1 MYQDHY
7 TELDA
12 RALFAELAPEVRSAL
27 PRLDYSAAE
36 RACPRRL
43 PIGSL
48 MRSAST
54 LLS

>member
-12 RALFAELAPEVRSAL
+12 RALFAEVAPEVRSTLAH
-27 PRLDYSAAE
+27 LDYSAAE

-48 MRSAST
+48 MRTASRQ
-54 LLS
+54 LS